1 VNTVATVG
9 YEYRTV
15 DDLIE
20 DLIKARVKTLVD
32 VCLTPISRK
41 TGLSKHRLAFRL
53 QRVGIDYL
61 HLPQL
66 GNPRDNRAAFRRRDA
81 DAVARYLAVLKALE
95 ARTALAQLVDLTQ
108 RHDIALM
115 CFEQNAS
122 ECHRALVAD
131 ALVEMNPCLTVT
143 QL

>member
-1 VNTVATVG
+1 MNTVATVG
-9 YEYRTV
+9 YEDRTV

-32 VCLTPISRK
+32 VRLTPISRK
-41 TGLSKHRLAFRL
+41 TGLSKHRLALRL

-61 HLPQL
+61 YLPQL

-81 DAVARYLAVLKALE
+81 DAVARYSAVLRAPE

-115 CFEQNAS
+115 CFEHNAS

-131 ALVEMNPCLTVT
+131 
-143 QL
+143 